1 MPTCY
6 IVGAGDFTPRGFAPV
21 PGDLVLAA
29 DGGYR
34 ALCSLGYTPDLLLGD
49 FDSLGDLPL
58 PPDLPVLRF
67 PARKDDTDTGLALRH
82 GLDRGYRDFALYGC
96 AGGRVDHLLAN
107 LQSMARISRLGA
119 AIRLAAPEYDAWALT
134 GPAPSTPAPDA
145 SGPAPHA
152 PDASAPRIPRPHAS
166 GPAPPPPP
174 PRAHASASHI
184 SASHASAPSTS
195 APSTPAPH
203 ASAPHISASHASAP
217 STSSD
222 RPRAHPHRPARPPR
236 RRPALPPPATL
247 FRPPRRPA
255 ARCVHGDSAHGDRR
269 RGLRSPSPGRAT
281 AMGPAAPALPVG
293 GTRRPS
299 RPRAPARPP
308 RPALGLAP
316 RPRTALR
323 APAACAPRA
332 LVHGPPRT
340 PRRSRARP
348 PRARSLPP
356 PAPHSPLANPRR
368 MRYDRASPERIETR

>member
-34 ALCSLGYTPDLLLGD
+34 ALYSLGYTPDLLLGD

-145 SGPAPHA
+145 SA
-152 PDASAPRIPRPHAS
+152 PD
-166 GPAPPPPP
+166 
-174 PRAHASASHI
+174 ASASHI
-184 SASHASAPSTS
+184 SASHASAPD
-195 APSTPAPH
+195 
-203 ASAPHISASHASAP
+203 ASAP
-217 STSSD
+217 STSAPDASGPAPHAPDGPAATLTLPD
-222 RPRAHPHRPARPPR
+222 RPGG
-236 RRPALPPPATL
+236 TL
-247 FRPPRRPA
+247 VSVF
-255 ARCVHGDSAHGDRR
+255 CHGDRAEGVTLTGLSYPLDGADLTGDFPLGVSNCRLEGRPATVSVR
-269 RGLRSPSPGRAT
+269 RGTLLIFQG
-281 AMGPAAPALPVG
+281 V
-293 GTRRPS
+293 
-299 RPRAPARPP
+299 
-308 RPALGLAP
+308 
-316 RPRTALR
+316 
-323 APAACAPRA
+323 
-332 LVHGPPRT
+332 
-340 PRRSRARP
+340 
-348 PRARSLPP
+348 
-356 PAPHSPLANPRR
+356 
-368 MRYDRASPERIETR
+368 